1 MKMVTKKETKEQYI
15 KDLDKGIKYSEN
27 KSLEKEVLQLA
38 KREFVE
44 MIKMFPNDEQKVI
57 LYFKSGEFIKNC
69 RPVWNKK

>member
-1 MKMVTKKETKEQYI
+1 MVNKKLTKEQYI
-15 KDLDKGIKYSEN
+15 KDLDMGIKNCEI
-27 KSLEKEVLQLA
+27 KSLEYDVLKLA
-38 KREFVE
+38 KREFIK